1 MFFRIVSK
9 IVFLLLIAKYY
20 SSKSMNVKIDD
31 LNWKILECLQE
42 NARASFADI
51 GRKVGLTPPAVAERV
66 KKMEDL
72 EILEGYTAK
81 VSHAKTGYQ
90 LKAIITLRAFMGKLK
105 PFLATVVGYE
115 EVVNCYRI
123 TGNENIVMEV
133 VLKDQFHL
141 EKFIDKLIQYGE
153 TRTHI
158 ILSNVVSNAPILKR
172 ET

>member
-1 MFFRIVSK
+1 MPSN
-9 IVFLLLIAKYY
+9 A
-20 SSKSMNVKIDD
+20 KIDD
-31 LNWKILECLQE
+31 LNWKILQCLQE
-42 NARASFADI
+42 NARESFANI
-51 GRKVGLTPPAVAERV
+51 GRKVGLTAPAVAERV

-72 EILEGYTAK
+72 EVLQGYKAM
-81 VSHAKTGYQ
+81 VSHALTGHQ

-105 PFLATVVGYE
+105 PFLATVVSFE
-115 EVVNCYRI
+115 EVINCYRI

-158 ILSNVVSNAPILKR
+158 ILSNVISNAPIAKR
-172 ET
+172 NF

>member
-1 MFFRIVSK
+1 MK
-9 IVFLLLIAKYY
+9 
-20 SSKSMNVKIDD
+20 VKIDD
-31 LNWKILECLQE
+31 LNWKILECLQD
-42 NARASFADI
+42 NARESFVNI

-72 EILEGYTAK
+72 EILQGYKTM
-81 VSHAKTGYQ
+81 VSHALTGHQ

-105 PFLATVVGYE
+105 PFLVTVVSFE
-115 EVVNCYRI
+115 EVINCYRI

-141 EKFIDKLIQYGE
+141 EKFIDRLIQYGE

-158 ILSNVVSNAPILKR
+158 VLSNVVSNAPILKSKV
-172 ET
+172 

>member
-1 MFFRIVSK
+1 MK
-9 IVFLLLIAKYY
+9 
-20 SSKSMNVKIDD
+20 VKIDD

-42 NARASFADI
+42 NARESFVNI

-72 EILEGYTAK
+72 EILQGYKAM
-81 VSHAKTGYQ
+81 VSHALTGHQ

-105 PFLATVVGYE
+105 PFLAMVVNFD

-141 EKFIDKLIQYGE
+141 EKFIDRLIQYGE

-158 ILSNVVSNAPILKR
+158 ILSNVVSNAPIVKG
-172 ET
+172 